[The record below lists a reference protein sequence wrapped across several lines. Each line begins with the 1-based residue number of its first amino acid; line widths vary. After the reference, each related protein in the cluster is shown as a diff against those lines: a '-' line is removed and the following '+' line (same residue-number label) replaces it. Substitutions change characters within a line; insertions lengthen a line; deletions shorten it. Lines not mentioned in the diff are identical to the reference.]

1 MIDEASLG
9 SAQEAR
15 VTKYDAMYEEGQEF
29 FDAEVLKEKQGQT
42 EKWSVLNKGSGDWV
56 QTKFGDLCGPL

>member
-42 EKWSVLNKGSGDWV
+42 EK
-56 QTKFGDLCGPL
+56 